1 MKAQSA
7 ANSHP
12 PTTLGPAKSTHPT
25 FANSLPLVV
34 VSLAGGTDNIHA
46 KAWSA
51 VGNHPLAAT
60 VEQVCLVAVMAGTH

>member
-7 ANSHP
+7 VGSDP
-12 PTTLGPAKSTHPT
+12 PTTLAKSTHPT

-51 VGNHPLAAT
+51 VGNHLLAAT